1 MITLTIIATICSAA
15 ILVALII
22 FLVTIG
28 LAGLLPIILILLA
41 AVALLFLIWIMVF
54 LVAKIVSLARGED
67 KININKSWPKKN
79 PILRLEIQEL
89 DKKKKKK

>member
-1 MITLTIIATICSAA
+1 MITLTIITTICSAV
-15 ILVALII
+15 ILTALII

-41 AVALLFLIWIMVF
+41 AIALLFLIWIIVF

-79 PILRLEIQEL
+79 PIIRLEIEEL
-89 DKKKKKK
+89 SRKKKK